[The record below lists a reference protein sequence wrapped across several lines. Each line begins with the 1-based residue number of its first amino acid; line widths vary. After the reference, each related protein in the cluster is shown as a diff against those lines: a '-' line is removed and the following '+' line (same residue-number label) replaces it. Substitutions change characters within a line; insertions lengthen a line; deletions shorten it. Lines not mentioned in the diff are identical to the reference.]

1 MASDSLSQAGSI
13 DRLGEISNVPL
24 GERIAEQLREQIL
37 NGDLPPGFPLVEVT
51 LAAELGVSRAPMREA
66 LRILGLDG
74 LVETVPYR
82 GTTVRGL
89 RRRDV
94 EELQRI
100 RTLHEG
106 FAIRR
111 IVERRSPDDIEAL
124 YACCDEMSRSGA
136 DVTDLN
142 RVDERFH
149 ATLIERADHTL
160 LSNFWR
166 TIQMQVRQV
175 MAMSNRHI
183 ADAALI
189 TLNHRRIVD
198 AIADGDAQQ
207 AIRLIEAHVDDV
219 IELVLQNWSDPEA
232 S

>member
-1 MASDSLSQAGSI
+1 MASDPQTPAASI

-24 GERIAEQLREQIL
+24 SERIAGQLREQIL
-37 NGDLPPGFPLVEVT
+37 DGDLPPGFPLVEVA

-66 LRILGLDG
+66 LRILSLDG
-74 LVETVPYR
+74 LVETIPYR

-100 RTLHEG
+100 RTLHEA

-111 IVERRSPDDIEAL
+111 IIERADPNQLSAL
-124 YACCDEMSRSGA
+124 YASCDEMEQVGS
-136 DVTDLN
+136 DVTELN

-149 ATLIERADHTL
+149 STLIDFADHAL

-166 TIQMQVRQV
+166 TIKMQVRQV
-175 MAMSNRHI
+175 MAMSNRQI
-183 ADAALI
+183 ADSIVIAS
-189 TLNHRRIVD
+189 NHRRIVD
-198 AIADGDAQQ
+198 AIAAGDA
-207 AIRLIEAHVDDV
+207 ALASRLVEEHVDQV
-219 IELVLQNWSDPEA
+219 VERVLENWSEREV